1 MYVSSQKFSREW
13 VSLFIS
19 EVVVF
24 IFIVSDDD
32 LSSHDSD
39 EASHD
44 LSLSSDES

>member
-1 MYVSSQKFSREW
+1 MTLYSSRNITSDDYQICI
-13 VSLFIS
+13 VY
-19 EVVVF
+19 
-24 IFIVSDDD
+24 FIVSDDD